1 MKLLQ
6 NVINYKI
13 NIITGDELLKY
24 AKQFNVKLTKADASK
39 IAAYLRGKNLN
50 IFSDSDRAKAVK
62 DVAKLTSPEIAKE
75 INKVLVQFTK

>member
-50 IFSDSDRAKAVK
+50 IFNDNDRAKAIK
-62 DVAKLTSPEIAKE
+62 DVAKITSPEIAKE
-75 INKVLVQFTK
+75 INKVLVNFTK